1 MIGKLWYSC
10 MELIEYSHLYRVLEN
25 KRENLRGQGSD
36 ELISSEQNH
45 RNESH
50 THLRNEKE
58 ASRSSV
64 ELLPATMSEFRAI

>member
-10 MELIEYSHLYRVLEN
+10 IELIEYSHLHKEN
-25 KRENLRGQGSD
+25 KREHLRGQGSD

-64 ELLPATMSEFRAI
+64 ELLLATMSEFRAI